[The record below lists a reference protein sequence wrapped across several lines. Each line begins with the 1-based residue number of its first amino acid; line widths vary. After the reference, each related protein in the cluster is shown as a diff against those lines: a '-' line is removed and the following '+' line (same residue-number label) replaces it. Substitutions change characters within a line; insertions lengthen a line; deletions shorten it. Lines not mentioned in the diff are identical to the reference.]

1 MKKIIGKPMQTNSK
15 MIELIKKTKIHNYY
29 IKNQIDFRKRIA
41 EDIQVDDTVLDIGK
55 GMRDKFSKIR
65 SKKIT
70 TIDVNDFGDYPDI
83 IYDICSDLD
92 ESLVA
97 KFDKII
103 CLAVLEHVYDP
114 FQAVKNI
121 KLMLKENGILYGYV
135 PYLFYYHA
143 PRNLKF
149 QDYFRFSK
157 DALSYLFKDFKSLEI
172 FPIRGRV
179 STPLNIM
186 FEWRWKKYIEK
197 TGINILL
204 DKFSSDTKN
213 SEQCSGFNFIV
224 KK

>member
-15 MIELIKKTKIHNYY
+15 MIELIKKTKINNYY

-197 TGINILL
+197 T
-204 DKFSSDTKN
+204 
-213 SEQCSGFNFIV
+213 
-224 KK
+224 

>member
-15 MIELIKKTKIHNYY
+15 MIELIKKTKINNYY

>member
-15 MIELIKKTKIHNYY
+15 MIELIKKTKINNYY

-172 FPIRGRV
+172 FPIRGEYLH
-179 STPLNIM
+179 PLI
-186 FEWRWKKYIEK
+186 
-197 TGINILL
+197 
-204 DKFSSDTKN
+204 
-213 SEQCSGFNFIV
+213 
-224 KK
+224 